1 VVDVLSTSEP
11 SFLQTLLAQRV
22 VMDVTVTYLTPL
34 TLVTFASSRVA
45 IILLI
50 LLVDQLLVLSTIVAV
65 S

>member
-1 VVDVLSTSEP
+1 MVDVLGTSKP
-11 SFLQTLLAQRV
+11 SFLQTLLAKRM

-34 TLVTFASSRVA
+34 TLVTLAGSRVA

-50 LLVDQLLVLSTIVAV
+50 LLVDQLLVLRTIAAV

>member
-1 VVDVLSTSEP
+1 MVDVFSTSEP
-11 SFLQTLLAQRV
+11 SFLQTLLAKRV

-34 TLVTFASSRVA
+34 TLVTFAGSRVA

-50 LLVDQLLVLSTIVAV
+50 LLVDQLLVFSTIAAV

>member
-11 SFLQTLLAQRV
+11 SFLQTLLTKRV
-22 VMDVTVTYLTPL
+22 VMDVPVTYLTPL
-34 TLVTFASSRVA
+34 ALVTFASSRVA

-50 LLVDQLLVLSTIVAV
+50 LLVDQLLVLSTIAAV

>member
-1 VVDVLSTSEP
+1 VVDVLGASEP

-34 TLVTFASSRVA
+34 TLVTFAVSRVA

-50 LLVDQLLVLSTIVAV
+50 LLVDQLLVLRTIAAV
-65 S
+65 G

>member
-34 TLVTFASSRVA
+34 TLVTFAVSRVA

-50 LLVDQLLVLSTIVAV
+50 LLVDQLLVLRTIAAV
-65 S
+65 G

>member
-1 VVDVLSTSEP
+1 MVDVLGTSKP
-11 SFLQTLLAQRV
+11 SFLQTLIAKRV

-34 TLVTFASSRVA
+34 TLVTLAGSRVA

-50 LLVDQLLVLSTIVAV
+50 LLVDQLLVLRTIAAV